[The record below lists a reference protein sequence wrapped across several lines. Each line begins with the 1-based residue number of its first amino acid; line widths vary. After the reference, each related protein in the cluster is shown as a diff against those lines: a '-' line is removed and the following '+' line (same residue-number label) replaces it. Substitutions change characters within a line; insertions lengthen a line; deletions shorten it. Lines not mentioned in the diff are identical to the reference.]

1 MELLQFAID
10 FVLHLDRHLAEI
22 ARDYGTWTYGL
33 LVLIIFCETGLV
45 FTPFLPCDSLLFAA
59 CALAGAGT
67 LNQGLLFGLLTAAAI
82 IGDNSNYWIGRYLG
96 ERILHARTAR
106 FIKKEH
112 LERTHAFFESYGTKT
127 IIIARFVPIVR
138 TFTPFV
144 AGLGLM
150 TYRRFLPYD
159 IAGGV
164 LWVGSCTFAGF
175 FFGGL
180 QVVKDN
186 FSLVILAI
194 IVISLLPAIVTVIK
208 TRPRTS
214 QAVSV
219 AGEVPRATGDGPSRE
234 ATESGC

>member
-45 FTPFLPCDSLLFAA
+45 FTPFLPGDSLLFAA
-59 CALAGAGT
+59 GALAGAGT

-112 LERTHAFFESYGTKT
+112 LERTHAFFERYGTKT

-144 AGLGLM
+144 AGLGRM

>member
-45 FTPFLPCDSLLFAA
+45 FTPFLPGDSLLFAA
-59 CALAGAGT
+59 GALAGAGT

-112 LERTHAFFESYGTKT
+112 LERTHAFFERYGTKT

-144 AGLGLM
+144 AGLGRM

-219 AGEVPRATGDGPSRE
+219 ASEVPRATGDGPSRE